1 MHPLFLIII
10 DKYEKKHDKLIDFQV
25 KYLDMSVSND
35 RISSKVNYYI

>member
-1 MHPLFLIII
+1 LM
-10 DKYEKKHDKLIDFQV
+10 DFQV